1 MAEKDDEEGFGDF
14 KFISSSSSYSV
25 NGLDF
30 LAKKTSTA
38 TVTANDDYDWGDF
51 INSNNSIS
59 RTGSLPVNHFH
70 FDPFPNSFP
79 PTQPDSASS
88 RVESVKNQWARL
100 TGALPLSIFG
110 EEDKEEEGS
119 GPVDAGFN
127 GVTGSFSFPKKD
139 GNLKGKGSDLNDLIE
154 DLYKQNEKGKEG
166 NGFGSGLDVK
176 KGVDLNPKVETW
188 NWNRLNLG
196 LNGSGF
202 KVDALD
208 LSGNAPALDKKE
220 ENLGSNGDVF
230 GMERKEGNFSANG
243 RGLGQN
249 GLTLDTSGGN
259 SDLIDDDDEEEED
272 GWEFRGAESKE
283 EAGVDNLKNDQN
295 ESMSKFN
302 VSTLSWDPLGT
313 NANGMNSNVNGLNSN
328 AGMLNS
334 SLVDENEE
342 FGDDDGWEFKT
353 AESET
358 GSGTGGA
365 KLFRDSI
372 LFTTLEVQ
380 GREQENPKGAEIG
393 FGFGNGMNGPS
404 VFFGTSGGI
413 SNKPG
418 EWDLGFSFSP
428 CFGSQSKQNDT
439 KNGVISSPVDKNI
452 KSDKMSWA
460 FKDTGSVNGSKTK
473 EEPKD
478 ADASSSGVEAFS
490 FDSHIQGNEETLEKH
505 KGALPLSVF
514 GDAELETDDSLRYED
529 VSTHKPI
536 SPRAGLKDTHSNIS
550 INDLISSLY
559 SQAEKNASLNHIS
572 NPSENG
578 VGSNL
583 VNGDDDFDNDSWEFK
598 GAVSGT
604 RGENQNSSLGF
615 GDSYEEYSTKTGI
628 NDYVDFYSKLTA
640 ELCFVALSHLDNMKK
655 DQSAA
660 APSGEDAEVKTIEKE
675 IQGLYNEMQ
684 KDGIIFK
691 EVASENLQSRS
702 ICQGEFAKVLEGK
715 KFQVLESEYHLSE
728 KLSLAEKDL
737 RSATELLKH
746 AASTLKILKLG
757 SVEDQSNYVSTWSR
771 ILSVCALEL
780 KQGASIWKQSLQKNI
795 RSQLLSKPQGRRYI
809 IALGEI
815 FRVVKIVGSLSTK
828 LYKPW
833 ILFSSEYPTNFLAL
847 VRECS
852 TLWSSS
858 GLEEALQS
866 LSDSTD
872 LKNDVEALLGSI
884 QSIHDLDAHELYK
897 QVFSG
902 QEPICFLSGVSAGT
916 VPGMKMVV
924 WNGQHYL
931 LTIVN
936 LWANLISRHPP
947 NLLYIHARK

>member
-365 KLFRDSI
+365 
-372 LFTTLEVQ
+372 
-380 GREQENPKGAEIG
+380 
-393 FGFGNGMNGPS
+393 
-404 VFFGTSGGI
+404 
-413 SNKPG
+413 
-418 EWDLGFSFSP
+418 
-428 CFGSQSKQNDT
+428 
-439 KNGVISSPVDKNI
+439 
-452 KSDKMSWA
+452 
-460 FKDTGSVNGSKTK
+460 K